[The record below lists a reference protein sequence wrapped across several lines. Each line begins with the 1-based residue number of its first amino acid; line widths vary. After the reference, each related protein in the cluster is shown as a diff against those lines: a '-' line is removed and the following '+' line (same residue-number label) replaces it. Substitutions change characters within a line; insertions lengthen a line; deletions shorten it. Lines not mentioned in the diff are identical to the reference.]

1 MTHRQTEGWTPGIFP
16 STFIQLV
23 NGSKNSILNSVMK
36 LNLFMCIFSKKP
48 LKIFPLYPPTRLTLK
63 LRGGWG
69 EGVEGG
75 CTLSNPLNQ
84 KIKNNKNCLHC
95 MERAL
100 FILFYLKKS
109 VQKENSPDNKTCVC
123 SRHLLLLHFFGIKL
137 WCRFSKQS
145 TFETRPSTLALL
157 EVLKKSIRSKHISRV
172 FLLFDIKVKVRRNPV
187 TRLHKV

>member
-1 MTHRQTEGWTPGIFP
+1 MYFFKKTLENFP
-16 STFIQLV
+16 TLSTYSAY
-23 NGSKNSILNSVMK
+23 SKIK
-36 LNLFMCIFSKKP
+36 G
-48 LKIFPLYPPTRLTLK
+48 
-63 LRGGWG
+63 GGWG

-137 WCRFSKQS
+137 WCQFSKQS